1 MRSRVTTVRL
11 ILVAAL
17 FGPALGCNSIL
28 NEWLNP
34 SIPGN
39 FRENRTMSIRTALT
53 VEDVPGTIPGATEP
67 THDDLVPKPVS
78 YRLGP
83 GDIVAIEIE
92 ELRQVGVPWQGRFQ
106 VSEVGELP
114 LPVVGRLKVAG
125 MTSLQIEDRIR
136 ERLIEDQILTDPKVL
151 VLPLDVYE
159 AKYMLFGVGVSASD
173 NSPLRAGRISIVRP
187 DLDVLEA
194 INDVGGLNEF
204 VTEVYI
210 FRQEPPV
217 DRGEPEDA
225 PSGSEGTYEQEASL
239 DTTAPSEADI
249 AAPGADALAAGAS
262 EPGDD
267 AILAPPTEPEKS
279 AEEELLEAVI
289 AQDTAAGQGD
299 NAAPQ
304 GEPPQDADGATRS
317 EDTEPDA
324 APDTLYIYQ
333 DGAFVPNPARS
344 TQGDDRPRPVPVE
357 RLPLYEAIQSTV
369 DWSRIAGETSYRII
383 RIPAEALRAGD
394 PEYKVIVRPGDVIR
408 IVSGEIGVYY
418 VMGQVGRTGPFTF
431 NAEQV
436 TLKSAIAAAGGLG
449 PLAWPTNCTIY
460 RRHGL
465 REQMIQV
472 DLDAIFA
479 GKEDDVTVL
488 RGDIINVG
496 TSPFA
501 PWLAR
506 LRALTLPNP
515 TATVG
520 YAFTYS
526 RNFADIDSFAVQP
539 NPATRPSK
547 FEQLFP

>member
-17 FGPALGCNSIL
+17 VGPTVGCNSIL

-83 GDIVAIEIE
+83 GDIVAVEIE

-125 MTSLQIEDRIR
+125 MTPLQIEDRIR
-136 ERLIEDQILTDPKVL
+136 ERLIEDQVLTDPKVL

-217 DRGEPEDA
+217 DRREASET
-225 PSGSEGTYEQEASL
+225 PSGSEATREEEEEAPL
-239 DTTAPSEADI
+239 DTTAPSA
-249 AAPGADALAAGAS
+249 
-262 EPGDD
+262 
-267 AILAPPTEPEKS
+267 EPEKS

-289 AQDTAAGQGD
+289 AQNTAAGQGD
-299 NAAPQ
+299 KAAPP
-304 GEPPQDADGATRS
+304 GGPPQDAADVTRS
-317 EDTEPDA
+317 GDSDA
-324 APDTLYIYQ
+324 DVAPDTLYIYQ
-333 DGAFVPNPARS
+333 DGAFIPNPERAAE
-344 TQGDDRPRPVPVE
+344 GDDRPRSVPVE

-431 NAEQV
+431 NSEQV